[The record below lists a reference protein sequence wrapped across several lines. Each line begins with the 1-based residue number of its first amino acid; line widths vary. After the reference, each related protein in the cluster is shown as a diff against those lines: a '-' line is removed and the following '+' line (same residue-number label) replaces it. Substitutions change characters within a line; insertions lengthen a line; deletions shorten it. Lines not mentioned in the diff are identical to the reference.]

1 MTDKEKAEGYYEDN
15 DYYSSLSEIE
25 DYDEIFGLVEGI
37 AEIGDYDDWEL
48 AE

>member
-1 MTDKEKAEGYYEDN
+1 MTDEDKAEEYYEDN
-15 DYYSSLSEIE
+15 D
-25 DYDEIFGLVEGI
+25 EIFGLIEGI